1 MEQQVK
7 ENPQELLHNLLYM
20 VKRNFVLMLAIIVL
34 VTGLGIAYSFV
45 KKPNYT
51 ATVKVCYLVEGK
63 DGTYEDV
70 TAMMAFVDTVVDF
83 VDEGVVLD
91 RASYYYKKWIEA
103 KSRGAELEDFLHMT
117 EHLNYDSS
125 ISIVDSSYKYVKT
138 NISTATS
145 KVDNQTQFFYNI
157 KYKSPTREEAVERT
171 RILVNAY
178 EQELQLKDEFKDF
191 VYFADLEISILDK
204 GVMGVES
211 DVSKMKIVLLAGIL
225 GVAIAAAVAL
235 IKEKSDTTVR
245 KKEEL
250 EQITDTKVL
259 AFLDA

>member
-7 ENPQELLHNLLYM
+7 ENPQELLRGIWYM
-20 VKRNFVLMLAIIVL
+20 IKRNFVIMLAIVVL
-34 VTGLGIAYSFV
+34 VTGLGLAYSFV

-103 KSRGAELEDFLHMT
+103 KSRGATLDDFLHMT
-117 EHLNYDSS
+117 AHLNYDSS
-125 ISIVDSSYKYVKT
+125 ISIVDGSYKYDKT
-138 NISTATS
+138 KIGVSTS

-157 KYKSPTREEAVERT
+157 KYKASAREEAIERT

-178 EQELQLKDEFKDF
+178 EQELQLKDEYNDF

-204 GVMGVES
+204 GVVGVDV
-211 DVSKMKIVLLAGIL
+211 DVSKMRIVILAGLIGVALAGI
-225 GVAIAAAVAL
+225 VAF
-235 IKEKSDTTVR
+235 IKEKMDTTVR
-245 KKEEL
+245 NKEEL
-250 EQITDTKVL
+250 EQLTDSKVL
-259 AFLDA
+259 ALLDA

>member
-7 ENPQELLHNLLYM
+7 DNPQELLHSLWFM
-20 VKRNFVLMLAIIVL
+20 IKRNFVIMLIIVVL

-103 KSRGAELEDFLHMT
+103 KSRGAELDEFLHMT
-117 EHLNYDSS
+117 AHLNYDSS
-125 ISIVDSSYKYVKT
+125 ISIVDSSYKYDKT
-138 NISTATS
+138 KISTATT

-157 KYKSPTREEAVERT
+157 KYKASTRDEAIERT

-178 EQELQLKDEFKDF
+178 EQELQMKGQNNDF
-191 VYFADLEISILDK
+191 VYFADLKISILDK
-204 GVMGVES
+204 GVLGVDV
-211 DVSKMKIVLLAGIL
+211 DVSKMRITVLAGLL
-225 GVAIAAAVAL
+225 GVALAVAVAL
-235 IKEKSDTTVR
+235 IKDKTDTTVR
-245 KKEEL
+245 NKEEL
-250 EQITDTKVL
+250 EQLTDTKVL
-259 AFLDA
+259 ALLDA